1 MRHATCDVRGDISTF
16 RHAHVACRVSRVQN
30 LTIGTPQHYSVP
42 AKNRSMIAECS
53 ASFQPELS
61 IDTQP
66 L

>member
-1 MRHATCDVRGDISTF
+1 MRHATCDVRDDISTF
-16 RHAHVACRVSRVQN
+16 RHARVACPKPS
-30 LTIGTPQHYSVP
+30 IGTPHHYSVP

-53 ASFQPELS
+53 ASVQPELS

>member
-1 MRHATCDVRGDISTF
+1 MRRATCATTF
-16 RHAHVACRVSRVQN
+16 RLFDMRVLRVACPKPS
-30 LTIGTPQHYSVP
+30 IGTPHHYSVP

-53 ASFQPELS
+53 ASVQPELS